1 MIRWH
6 PLLLGILSAM
16 AVGAMPTAS
25 KVTVV
30 FVDPARFTDVGGLE
44 SDPSRNLS
52 DIEAYLRLLGDRY
65 LSSQDRLRI
74 EVLDVSLAGRS
85 RQLTRATW
93 PVRSMTGE
101 ADWPRFE
108 LRYTFESGGKASS
121 PVDETVVDRN
131 YLRRLEWR
139 YQSLALPYE
148 MRTLEEWFRVR
159 FGEHVAQ
166 GPQLEEQ
173 ALPKPYSSLA
183 NSAAASGADNG
194 R

>member
-6 PLLLGILSAM
+6 LLLLGALSAI
-16 AVGAMPTAS
+16 ALGATPPAA

-30 FVDPARFTDVGGLE
+30 FVDPATFTDVGGLE

-52 DIEAYLRLLGDRY
+52 DIEAYLRSLGDRY
-65 LSSQDRLRI
+65 LPPHVTLRI

-85 RQLTRATW
+85 RQPARAIW

-108 LRYTFESGGKASS
+108 LRYTLESGGKTSA
-121 PVDETVVDRN
+121 PAEETVVDRN
-131 YLRRLEWR
+131 DLRRLDWR

-148 MRTLEEWFRVR
+148 MRTLEEWFKVR
-159 FGEHVAQ
+159 FGERLAQ
-166 GPQLEEQ
+166 APPSQQ
-173 ALPKPYSSLA
+173 
-183 NSAAASGADNG
+183 
-194 R
+194 

>member
-6 PLLLGILSAM
+6 PLLLGILSAI
-16 AVGAMPTAS
+16 ALGATPGVA
-25 KVTVV
+25 KVTVM
-30 FVDPARFTDVGGLE
+30 FVDPASFSDVGGLE

-52 DIEAYLRLLGDRY
+52 DIEAYLRSLGDRY
-65 LSSQDRLRI
+65 LPPQVTLRI
-74 EVLDVSLAGRS
+74 EVLDISLAGRS
-85 RQLTRATW
+85 RQFSRATW

-108 LRYTFESGGKASS
+108 LRYTIASGDGASA

-148 MRTLEEWFRVR
+148 MRALEEWFKVR
-159 FGEHVAQ
+159 FAERLARRAGSQ
-166 GPQLEEQ
+166 G
-173 ALPKPYSSLA
+173 
-183 NSAAASGADNG
+183 
-194 R
+194 

>member
-16 AVGAMPTAS
+16 ALGATPVEA

-30 FVDPARFTDVGGLE
+30 FVDPARFTDIGGLE

-52 DIEAYLRLLGDRY
+52 DIEAYLRLLADRY
-65 LSSQDRLRI
+65 LPPQIALRI
-74 EVLDVSLAGRS
+74 EVLDISLAGRS
-85 RQLTRATW
+85 RQPPRATW

-108 LRYTFESGGKASS
+108 LRYTLESGDRTSA
-121 PVDETVVDRN
+121 PVEETVVDRN

-148 MRTLEEWFRVR
+148 MRALEEWFKVR
-159 FGEHVAQ
+159 FAERSAQ
-166 GPQLEEQ
+166 GRPSLE
-173 ALPKPYSSLA
+173 
-183 NSAAASGADNG
+183 
-194 R
+194 

>member
-16 AVGAMPTAS
+16 ALGASPLAA

-30 FVDPARFTDVGGLE
+30 FIDPAGFSDLGGLE

-52 DIEAYLRLLGDRY
+52 DIGAYLRSLGDRY
-65 LSSQDRLRI
+65 LPPQVTLRI
-74 EVLDVSLAGRS
+74 EILDISLAGRS
-85 RQLTRATW
+85 GEAGRAVW

-108 LRYTFESGGKASS
+108 LRYTVEASDGTSS
-121 PVDETVVDRN
+121 PVEETVVDRN

-139 YQSLALPYE
+139 YRSLTLPYE
-148 MRTLEEWFRVR
+148 MRTLEEWFKVR
-159 FGEHVAQ
+159 FAERLARRVGSQ
-166 GPQLEEQ
+166 G
-173 ALPKPYSSLA
+173 
-183 NSAAASGADNG
+183 
-194 R
+194 